1 MKNTA
6 LFLSNTLL
14 ILILAG
20 SCQLKEFKEKVVPQ
34 LPTSGTVDYP
44 LLYPTSPEFDGTLRF
59 EKLADGTIKSNLKL
73 TGLKSGRRYFAK
85 ITSSNAAD
93 FSGGKSIADLGEIK
107 PENGVLE
114 SWIHEDYV
122 NKPIFFDSLVNADAR
137 IVVEEIDPLTG
148 IKVEVIRGD
157 IGSNL
162 LLEGNKTYDFESIGA
177 NQITG
182 NIEFRTRKNGNTFV
196 TTKIQGISNE
206 SNVELSLFFG
216 DASIDKFTRGDR
228 REKALNNYS
237 GNQKVVYSDLGKLIP
252 SLSSLDSLKGFI
264 GIKANKQEGDLF
276 TNFLG
281 LANLGGN
288 IKTGRNLSY
297 SIIDDSDTLR
307 GKLIFEEVG
316 VSFPGLVMIFE
327 PKNISKTKN
336 YFLYFIKGNSF
347 EKVLEVSFSSFKI
360 NDSSSLKIKNP
371 LLENLKTKTLDEIK
385 NWNAS
390 VLIAEAEFNNKLA
403 KTDIGQNEILNSDS
417 LVVNLSSP
425 PTYEGKIIFKQRKSG
440 ESICKVTL
448 NQGINGTTNFISI
461 RQGPQPSTLEDT
473 TARLVDI
480 STWEGNIGKVR
491 QKQNLKNNAGNPIL
505 WSEFKTYSTS
515 NAYVEYGYLGDYYT
529 PFIRSNF

>member
-1 MKNTA
+1 VKNTA

-34 LPTSGTVDYP
+34 SPTSGTVDYP

-73 TGLKSGRRYFAK
+73 TGLKSGRRYFGK

-107 PENGVLE
+107 AENGVLE

-162 LLEGNKTYDFESIGA
+162 LLEGNKIYDFESIGA

-281 LANLGGN
+281 FANLGGN

-297 SIIDDSDTLR
+297 SIFDDSDTLR

-316 VSFPGLVMIFE
+316 VSFPVVVMNFE
-327 PKNISKTKN
+327 PIKISKIKN

-347 EKVLEVSFSSFKI
+347 EKENVSFTSFKI

-390 VLIAEAEFNNKLA
+390 LLIAEADFNSKLP
-403 KTDIGQNEILNSDS
+403 KTDIGQQNEILNSDS
-417 LVVNLSSP
+417 LVVTLSSP
-425 PTYEGKIIFKQRKSG
+425 PFDGKIVFKQRKSG

-448 NQGINGTTNFISI
+448 NQGYNGTTNLITI
-461 RQGPQPSTLEDT
+461 RQGPKPSTLADT
-473 TARLVDI
+473 TARLVEI
-480 STWEGNIGKVR
+480 SWDGNIGKVLE
-491 QKQNLKNNAGNPIL
+491 KQNLKNNAGNPIL
-505 WSEFKTYSTS
+505 WSELKTYSTS
-515 NAYVEYGYLGDYYT
+515 NAYVEYGYLGDYYL